1 MAAKTTA
8 KVIAGWITFRA
19 SDAFNKV
26 SVQLTSANVDIGEYT
41 IPVALGTTMEHGDQI
56 ELVLNLDMTLIAPV
70 MKRKK

>member
-26 SVQLTSANVDIGEYT
+26 AVQLTSANVNIGQYT
-41 IPVALGTTMEHGDQI
+41 IPVALGKTMLDGDKI
-56 ELVLNLDMTLIAPV
+56 ELVLNIDIQLMSPV
-70 MKRKK
+70 VKRS

>member
-26 SVQLTSANVDIGEYT
+26 AVQLTSANVNIGQYT
-41 IPVALGTTMEHGDQI
+41 IPVALGTTMLDGDKI
-56 ELVLNLDMTLIAPV
+56 ELVLNMDIQLMSPV
-70 MKRKK
+70 VKRS